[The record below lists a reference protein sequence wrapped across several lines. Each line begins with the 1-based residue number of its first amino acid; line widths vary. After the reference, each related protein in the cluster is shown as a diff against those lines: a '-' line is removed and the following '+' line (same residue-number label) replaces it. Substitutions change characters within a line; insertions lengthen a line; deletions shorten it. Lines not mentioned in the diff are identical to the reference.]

1 MTDVLD
7 KIKGIFQSIDNAYD
21 NVIQN
26 MLDYLDSN
34 SSLKSIKDFY
44 DNNSTIQYIMN
55 NKYLKYLPL
64 LIFLII
70 IILLIFLVL
79 KLLKKKKKKK
89 KKELPMKLPVD
100 LELSYN
106 KQLYDS
112 NNNNFEYFKKYTLL
126 ENYEGIS
133 NNNLYYNK
141 NDSRS
146 MFRQKD
152 DLYINLRSYT

>member
-1 MTDVLD
+1 MAGALD
-7 KIKGIFQSIDNAYD
+7 KIKSMFQSIDNAYD
-21 NVIQN
+21 NTIQSI
-26 MLDYLDSN
+26 LDYLESN

-70 IILLIFLVL
+70 IILFIFLVL
-79 KLLKKKKKKK
+79 KLIKKIRKKKKIK
-89 KKELPMKLPVD
+89 LPMKLPVD

-112 NNNNFEYFKKYTLL
+112 SNNNLEYFKKYTLL

-146 MFRQKD
+146 MFRHKD
-152 DLYINLRSYT
+152 NLYLNLKSYT